1 MSDLLRQEVTAT
13 AEKIVVKVGTRVLTD
28 QQGNLDLD
36 RIGSLAEQLT
46 AVAESGRQIVLVT
59 SGAVGAG
66 MHRLGMNTRPTDV
79 ATLQAIAAVGQTD
92 LMQTY
97 QKLFNEHG
105 RIAAQ
110 VLLTANELDD
120 RVSYLNVRNTLLELL
135 ELSVIPV
142 VNEND
147 TVSVDELQTTF
158 GDNDQLAALVTNL
171 LGAQLLIILSDVDGL
186 YTGCPNAA
194 DSELVSTV
202 TSFNET
208 ISSYVQESSG
218 GLGTGGMG
226 SKLNAVRMVT
236 LAGENAVIANGR
248 EADVLS
254 RVLAGEMLGTLF
266 VAEGKTLSPWK
277 RWLRFSAQPQGAI
290 SLDDGACAAIQQGGS
305 SLLAIGI
312 ASLEGHFNKGDV
324 VQLCNLNGQEL
335 ARGLTNY
342 NSDELHK
349 IRGHRSEEFQQIL
362 GQCPYDEVIH
372 RDNLALV

>member
-28 QQGNLDLD
+28 AQGKLDLQ
-36 RIGSLAEQLT
+36 RMNALANQL
-46 AVAESGRQIVLVT
+46 VAIADSGRQVVLVS

-66 MHRLGMNTRPTDV
+66 MNRLSMETRPTDV

-97 QKLFNEHG
+97 QKLFQEQG
-105 RIAAQ
+105 RLAAQ

-120 RVSYLNVRNTLLELL
+120 RVSYLNVRNTLLALL
-135 ELSVIPV
+135 ELQVIPV

-158 GDNDQLAALVTNL
+158 GDNDQLAGLVTNL

-186 YTGCPNAA
+186 FTGNPQ
-194 DSELVSTV
+194 DDTSELVPTV
-202 TSFNET
+202 TSLDET
-208 ISSYVQESSG
+208 IAGYVQESSG

-226 SKLNAVRMVT
+226 SKLQAVRMVT
-236 LAGENAVIANGR
+236 SAGENAVIASGR
-248 EADVLS
+248 ESEVLT
-254 RVLAGEMLGTLF
+254 RILAGESLGTLF

-277 RWLRFSAQPQGAI
+277 RWLRFSAQTQGTI
-290 SLDDGACAAIQQGGS
+290 VLDKGACAAIQQEGS

-312 ASLEGHFNKGDV
+312 IGHQGHFNKGDV
-324 VQLCNLNGQEL
+324 IQLCNEAGEEL

-342 NSDELHK
+342 NSDELEQ

-362 GQCPYDEVIH
+362 GQCPYEEVIH

>member
-28 QQGNLDLD
+28 AQGKLDLQ
-36 RIGSLAEQLT
+36 RMNALANQL
-46 AVAESGRQIVLVT
+46 VAIADSGRQVVLVS

-66 MHRLGMNTRPTDV
+66 MNRLSMETRPTDV

-97 QKLFNEHG
+97 QKLFQEQG
-105 RIAAQ
+105 RLAAQ

-135 ELSVIPV
+135 ELQVIPV

-158 GDNDQLAALVTNL
+158 GDNDQLAGLVTNL

-186 YTGCPNAA
+186 FTGSPE
-194 DSELVSTV
+194 DDTSELVPTV
-202 TSFNET
+202 TSLDGT
-208 ISSYVQESSG
+208 IAGYVQESSG

-226 SKLNAVRMVT
+226 SKLQAVRMVT
-236 LAGENAVIANGR
+236 SAGENAVIANGR
-248 EADVLS
+248 ESEVLT
-254 RVLAGEMLGTLF
+254 RVLAGESLGTLF

-277 RWLRFSAQPQGAI
+277 RWLRFSAQTQGTI
-290 SLDDGACAAIQQGGS
+290 VLDKGACAAIQQEGS

-312 ASLEGHFNKGDV
+312 IRHQGHFNKGDV
-324 VQLCNLNGQEL
+324 IQLCNEAGEEL

-342 NSDELHK
+342 NSDELEQ

-362 GQCPYDEVIH
+362 GQCPYEEVIH

>member
-28 QQGNLDLD
+28 AQGKLDLQ
-36 RIGSLAEQLT
+36 RMNALANQL
-46 AVAESGRQIVLVT
+46 VAIADSGRQVVLVS

-66 MHRLGMNTRPTDV
+66 MNRLSMETRPTDV

-97 QKLFNEHG
+97 QKLFQEQG
-105 RIAAQ
+105 RLAAQ

-135 ELSVIPV
+135 ELQVIPV

-158 GDNDQLAALVTNL
+158 GDNDQLAGLVTNL

-186 YTGCPNAA
+186 FTGSPE
-194 DSELVSTV
+194 DDTSELVPTV
-202 TSFNET
+202 TSLDGT
-208 ISSYVQESSG
+208 IAGYVQESSG

-226 SKLNAVRMVT
+226 SKLQAVRMVT
-236 LAGENAVIANGR
+236 SAGEDAVIANGR
-248 EADVLS
+248 ESGVLT
-254 RVLAGEMLGTLF
+254 RVLAGESLGTLF

-277 RWLRFSAQPQGAI
+277 RWLRFSAQTQGTI
-290 SLDDGACAAIQQGGS
+290 VLDKGACAAIQQEGS

-312 ASLEGHFNKGDV
+312 IGHQGHFNKGDV
-324 VQLCNLNGQEL
+324 IQLCNEAGEEL

-342 NSDELHK
+342 NSDELEQ

-362 GQCPYDEVIH
+362 GQCPYEEVIH

>member
-28 QQGNLDLD
+28 AHGKLDLQ
-36 RIGSLAEQLT
+36 RMSALANQL
-46 AVAESGRQIVLVT
+46 VAIADSGRQVVLVS

-66 MHRLGMNTRPTDV
+66 MNRLSMETRPTDV

-97 QKLFNEHG
+97 QKLFQEQG
-105 RIAAQ
+105 RLAAQ

-135 ELSVIPV
+135 ELQVIPV

-158 GDNDQLAALVTNL
+158 GDNDQLAGLVTNL

-186 YTGCPNAA
+186 FTGSPE
-194 DSELVSTV
+194 DDTSELVPTV
-202 TSFNET
+202 TSLDGT
-208 ISSYVQESSG
+208 IAGYVQESSG

-226 SKLNAVRMVT
+226 SKLQAVRMVT
-236 LAGENAVIANGR
+236 SAGENAVIANGR
-248 EADVLS
+248 ESGVLT
-254 RVLAGEMLGTLF
+254 RVLAGESLGTLF

-277 RWLRFSAQPQGAI
+277 RWLRFSAQTQGTI
-290 SLDDGACAAIQQGGS
+290 VLDKGACAAIQQEGS

-312 ASLEGHFNKGDV
+312 IGHQGHFNKGDV
-324 VQLCNLNGQEL
+324 IQLCNEAGEEL

-342 NSDELHK
+342 NSDELEQ

-362 GQCPYDEVIH
+362 GQCPYEEVIH